1 MVSSTIA
8 ILYSTIMEQKVSTSG
23 ESTSKRAIGQEGFR
37 PKHSILDHLVRL
49 SVIMEES
56 RLQGKTLY
64 CCFVD
69 FKKAFD
75 TVPRSE
81 LWNRKVEIDM
91 LLEYQVVARLYE
103 QVKSQLKMDSGF

>member
-1 MVSSTIA
+1 MVSSTIVK
-8 ILYSTIMEQKVSTSG
+8 LYSTIMEQK
-23 ESTSKRAIGQEGFR
+23 
-37 PKHSILDHLVRL
+37 
-49 SVIMEES
+49 MEES

-81 LWNRKVEIDM
+81 LWNRMVEIDM
-91 LLEYQVVARLYE
+91 SIEY
-103 QVKSQLKMDSGF
+103 